1 MGKSTLVNVL
11 AGIHLPDT
19 GKLTLNGHA
28 LVPAQ
33 LLDFNYGGKASC
45 LPPPGN
51 GTMERIAFTMRV
63 KPGQEAEYRRRH
75 RAVWPEMLKAL
86 KDARCSNYS
95 SFMKGQ
101 DPFACMEVTDFERFK
116 SHMAASPD
124 APRREAPMAGI
135 MERGILPEAGF
146 HEVLGEVFHLG

>member
-1 MGKSTLVNVL
+1 
-11 AGIHLPDT
+11 
-19 GKLTLNGHA
+19 
-28 LVPAQ
+28 
-33 LLDFNYGGKASC
+33 
-45 LPPPGN
+45 
-51 GTMERIAFTMRV
+51 MERIAFTMRV

-101 DPFACMEVTDFERFK
+101 DPFACMEVTD

-124 APRREAPMAGI
+124 ARRREAPMAGI